1 MSDLYNEIFS
11 NFKLYCPGF
20 AEDAISWEPSGKLSI
35 IATLSD
41 GRRVEF
47 TQPSHRY
54 RFLVEYDGT
63 EESWRKEFSGRLIK
77 LLDENGISAHY
88 KLAETSGVSK
98 QALSNYIHGK
108 AIPSAYTIDKLSRA
122 LGCPIEYLTKF

>member
-11 NFKLYCPGF
+11 DFKLYCPGF

-35 IATLSD
+35 IAALSD

-47 TQPSHRY
+47 TQPSHRC

-63 EESWRKEFSGRLIK
+63 EESWKREFSGRLIK

-88 KLAETSGVSK
+88 KLAEISGVSK

-108 AIPSAYTIDKLSRA
+108 AIPSAYTIDKLARV
-122 LGCPIEYLTKF
+122 LDCPIEYLTKF